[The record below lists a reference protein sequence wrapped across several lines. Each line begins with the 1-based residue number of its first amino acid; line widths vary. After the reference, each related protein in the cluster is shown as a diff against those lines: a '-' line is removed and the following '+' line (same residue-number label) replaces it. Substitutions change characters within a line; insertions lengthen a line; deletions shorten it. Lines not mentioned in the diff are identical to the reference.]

1 MNNRRIFFTSLTF
14 LVAISAC
21 LLPGMQT
28 VSAPTFAPTID
39 SAQLE
44 QMVAA
49 TVSVAIA
56 ETQQSLPT
64 PTLVPTASKPTQT
77 ATPEPIKSDSALTQK
92 NGASIFSDE
101 RAGYQ
106 VTIPE
111 GWLAVRVDAQEY
123 YDAWTLAEAADP
135 NIQET
140 LLGVKSEDANKLRL
154 LVIDTQDG
162 HIQSDFVTEIRFVLD
177 EAASFNSIEDLQAIA
192 DKIPSETSALRFEVT
207 SVQTIIAPS
216 GIQFGMIEANSSF
229 TNASGDLVK
238 VYQKRIYFKT
248 KAGVQ
253 SVIFTTLESLK
264 ESTLTDF
271 DAMIETIKLSPQ

>member
-14 LVAISAC
+14 LVVVTAC
-21 LLPGMQT
+21 VLPGMQT
-28 VSAPTFAPTID
+28 VSAPTFAPTVD

-44 QMVAA
+44 QMVAE
-49 TVSVAIA
+49 TVSAAIA

-64 PTLVPTASKPTQT
+64 PTLAPVSKPTQT
-77 ATPEPIKSDSALTQK
+77 VTPEPIKSDSALTQK

-101 RAGYQ
+101 RAGYE
-106 VTIPE
+106 VTLPE
-111 GWLAVRVDAQEY
+111 GWLAVRVDTQEY

-192 DKIPSETSALRFEVT
+192 DKIPSETTALRFEVT

-216 GIQFGMIEANSSF
+216 GIQFGMIEAKSLF
-229 TNASGDLVK
+229 TNVSGDLVN
-238 VYQKRIYFKT
+238 VYQKRIFFKAKT
-248 KAGVQ
+248 GVQ
-253 SVIFTTLESLK
+253 SVAVTTLESLK